1 MVLGDG
7 EREGILVVLAGGG
20 DVVAAG
26 GALGEEDGDDHP
38 IGLLFEGEAE
48 VGLGFGV
55 VFGVEEG
62 FAEAELEELVVGMG
76 LEEGFVFGDRH
87 AFRFSEE
94 VVTFQFFLLS
104 GGMSDSVLYDVAVI
118 GGGHNGLTSA
128 CYLAKAGLKVV
139 VLERR
144 HLVGGAVCTQTDLIP
159 GYRIDVGSSV
169 HIMIHLTPVVRE
181 LELEKYGLEYIE
193 MDPWAHY
200 PVEGEGRGITFYRD
214 IEKTCASIAQF
225 SEKDAAA
232 YRKFCEVWGE
242 LNEGIFETFLQPP
255 TPGRIFGTIFKRNL
269 FNKKSRK
276 LWSSLDLTR
285 QLMAPYGQV
294 IEEWFEDSR
303 VRTALGWLSAQSGPP
318 PAELAS
324 GDLLGWN
331 AMIHRSGA
339 KRAKGGSGALTQALA
354 ARLQADGGTILT
366 EAEVSDLRKE
376 GAAWRIDHAAGS
388 LRAKAVI
395 GACHIQ
401 TLFGKLLRDGPEELG
416 RRVKNIRV
424 GNGFGMIVRHA
435 VSELPLYE
443 GEAWEGKARPY
454 HSAMQLLCPSMDY
467 LNSSY
472 TDFLGGNPPRQPSVV
487 AMTFSAID
495 PTLAPEGKHTLFT
508 WAQYHPYELRN
519 GENWDVIAEREA
531 DKLYEVVCRYA
542 PNMRGK
548 MLDRFIQTPLQL
560 ERMLGLLR
568 GNVMHTEMS
577 LDQMFFFRPLPEL
590 AGYRTPLE
598 GLYLTGA
605 STHPGGGVFAA
616 SGYNTAKVVLA
627 DWKRFKNKS

>member
-1 MVLGDG
+1 M
-7 EREGILVVLAGGG
+7 
-20 DVVAAG
+20 
-26 GALGEEDGDDHP
+26 
-38 IGLLFEGEAE
+38 GEAI
-48 VGLGFGV
+48 
-55 VFGVEEG
+55 
-62 FAEAELEELVVGMG
+62 
-76 LEEGFVFGDRH
+76 
-87 AFRFSEE
+87 
-94 VVTFQFFLLS
+94 
-104 GGMSDSVLYDVAVI
+104 YDVAVI

-128 CYLAKAGLKVV
+128 CYLAKAGLKVA

-144 HLVGGAVCTQTDLIP
+144 GIVGGAVCTQTDLIP

-181 LELEKYGLEYIE
+181 LELERFGLDYIE
-193 MDPWAHY
+193 MDPWAYY
-200 PVEGEGRGITFYRD
+200 PVAGSGQGITFYRD
-214 IEKTCASIAQF
+214 IERTCESIAAF
-225 SEKDAAA
+225 SPKDAEA
-232 YRKFCEVWGE
+232 YRRFCAVWGE
-242 LNEGIFETFLQPP
+242 LNEGIFETFLKPP
-255 TPGRIFGTIFKRNL
+255 TPGNIFGTIFRRNL

-294 IEEWFEDSR
+294 IEEWFEDPR

-318 PAELAS
+318 PSELAS
-324 GDLLGWN
+324 GDMLGWN

-339 KRAKGGSGALTQALA
+339 KRARGGSGALTQALA
-354 ARLQADGGTILT
+354 ARLQSDGGEILLD
-366 EAEVSDLRKE
+366 AEVSSLRRE
-376 GAAWRIDHAAGS
+376 GKLWRIEHRGGS
-388 LRAKAVI
+388 LAARAVI

-401 TLFGKLLRDGPEELG
+401 TLFHMLPDAPEELR
-416 RRVKNIRV
+416 RRVDRIRV

-443 GEAWEGKARPY
+443 GEAWTGEARPY
-454 HSAMQLLCPSMDY
+454 HSAMQLLCPSLDY
-467 LNSSY
+467 LNGSY
-472 TDFLGGNPPRQPSVV
+472 HDFLAGRPPTDPSVV

-508 WAQYHPYELRN
+508 WGQYYPYALKN
-519 GENWDVIAEREA
+519 GEDWDAIAEREA
-531 DKLYEVVCRYA
+531 DKLYDVVCRHA

-548 MLDRFIQTPLQL
+548 MLARHIQTPLAI
-560 ERMLGLLR
+560 ERTLGLLR

-590 AGYRTPLE
+590 AGYRTPLP

-616 SGYNTAKVVLA
+616 SGYNTAGVVLR
-627 DWKRFKNKS
+627 DWKRLARK